1 MVGDGAKRMSTH
13 LSVSDKGTEAFGE
26 RLRRLLPIRGDKTL
40 VLVLIGIVL
49 VVLVIPPL
57 FFLIQGS
64 VVFTAD
70 DGSVSLSLQ
79 RFVDLVEQRGFA
91 QSTINSF
98 SFAIG
103 SAVLALLIGGVVA
116 WLVERTNTP
125 LKPLAYLTTIIS
137 LGTPYVLYVSAWLL
151 LLNKSGPIN
160 SLYRE
165 ITHSTGFLI
174 DVYGLPGMIL
184 VEGLLWSPL
193 VFLLL
198 GATLR
203 NFNPEL
209 EEAAR
214 MSGAGTWSTI
224 RRITLRLSMPSILAL
239 ALLVFI
245 RALEAFEV
253 PALVGLPGRV
263 HVLTTDIYDTM
274 HLTMPP
280 DLGSAS
286 ALSVLLLVFV
296 SILLYFYTRLTR
308 NAERFATITGK
319 NFRPNQLDLGR
330 WRRVGGAVLI
340 LNLILLLVLPA
351 SILIWASLLP
361 FYQSFRVAALPL
373 LTLDNYRH
381 VFGSSR
387 YIMLLGNTL
396 IIAVV
401 TATVVMLTASLTAW
415 LSVRKVK
422 GAAILDQ
429 LATMPLV
436 FPGIVLGVGVMQLF
450 LYVPVG
456 IYDTIWIIVWA
467 FAINYLPY
475 GVRYSYAGML
485 QVHRELEEAAAVA
498 GAEPITGFRRIVV
511 PLLAPSALAGWLFV
525 FLLSTRVLALP
536 VLLSGPSSQTMAVAM
551 FDLWG
556 NGQGPE
562 LAALGLLWSVA
573 MTIIAI
579 AFYLV
584 SRRSG
589 TGIYGRS

>member
-1 MVGDGAKRMSTH
+1 MSTH
-13 LSVSDKGTEAFGE
+13 LSMSDKGSEAFGE

-40 VLVLIGIVL
+40 IIVL
-49 VVLVIPPL
+49 VGLVLAVLVIPPL

-64 VVFTAD
+64 VVFTSD
-70 DGSVSLSLQ
+70 DGRVSLSLQ
-79 RFVDLVEQRGFA
+79 RFVDLVQQRGFA

-103 SAVLALLIGGVVA
+103 SAVLALLIGGIVA

-125 LKPLAYLTTIIS
+125 LKALAYLTTIIS

-151 LLNKSGPIN
+151 LLNRSGPVN

-165 ITHSTGFLI
+165 VTQSTGLLI

-286 ALSVLLLVFV
+286 ALSVLLLALV
-296 SILLYFYTRLTR
+296 SVLLYFYTRLTK

-330 WRRVGGAVLI
+330 WRYAGGAILI

-351 SILIWASLLP
+351 TILIWASLLP

-387 YIMLLGNTL
+387 YIMLLGNTF

-422 GAAILDQ
+422 GAAALDQ

-450 LYVPVG
+450 LYVPAG
-456 IYDTIWIIVWA
+456 IYGTIWIIVWA

-498 GAEPITGFRRIVV
+498 GAEPITGFRRVV
-511 PLLAPSALAGWLFV
+511 IPLLAPSVLAGWLFV

-562 LAALGLLWSVA
+562 LAALGLLWSLA
-573 MTIIAI
+573 MTVIAI

-589 TGIYGRS
+589 AGVYGRN

>member
-1 MVGDGAKRMSTH
+1 MSTL
-13 LSVSDKGTEAFGE
+13 LSMSDKVSEAFVE
-26 RLRRLLPIRGDKTL
+26 RLRRLVPIRGNKTL
-40 VLVLIGIVL
+40 VIVLVGVVL
-49 VVLVIPPL
+49 VVLVVPPL
-57 FFLIQGS
+57 FFLLQGS
-64 VVFTAD
+64 VVFTAN
-70 DGSVSLSLQ
+70 DGRVSLSLQ
-79 RFVDLVEQRGFA
+79 RFVDLVQQPSFA
-91 QSTINSF
+91 QSTFNSF

-103 SAVLALLIGGVVA
+103 SAILALLIGGVVA

-125 LKPLAYLTTIIS
+125 LKALAYLTTIIS

-151 LLNKSGPIN
+151 LLDKSGPIN
-160 SLYRE
+160 SLYRAV
-165 ITHSTGFLI
+165 TGSTGFLI
-174 DVYGLPGMIL
+174 DVYGLPGMML

-224 RRITLRLSMPSILAL
+224 RRITLRLSMPSILAV

-245 RALEAFEV
+245 RVLEAFEV
-253 PALVGLPGRV
+253 PALIGLPGRV

-274 HLTMPP
+274 ELTMPP

-286 ALSVLLLVFV
+286 ALSVLLLGLV
-296 SILLYFYTRLTR
+296 SILLYFYIKQTK

-319 NFRPNQLDLGR
+319 NFRANQLDLGR
-330 WRRVGGAVLI
+330 WRHIGGAVLI
-340 LNLILLLVLPA
+340 LNLVLLLLLPMI
-351 SILIWASLLP
+351 ILVWASFLP
-361 FYQSFRVAALPL
+361 FYESFRASALPL

-381 VFGSSR
+381 VLGSSR
-387 YIMLLGNTL
+387 YVMLLGNTL
-396 IIAVV
+396 IVAMVS
-401 TATVVMLTASLTAW
+401 ATVVMLIASLTAW
-415 LSVRKVK
+415 FSVRKVK
-422 GAAILDQ
+422 GATALDQ

-456 IYDTIWIIVWA
+456 IYGTIWIIVWA
-467 FAINYLPY
+467 FVINYLPY

-498 GAEPITGFRRIVV
+498 GAEPMTGFRRIVV

-525 FLLSTRVLALP
+525 FLLATRVLALP

-562 LAALGLLWSVA
+562 LAALGLLWSIA
-573 MTIIAI
+573 MTVIAV

-589 TGIYGRS
+589 AGEYGRN